1 MNLSLVLKIKGV
13 VTVLAGLLFALAPTQ
28 LLSSLGSDLGS
39 AGALMTQLF
48 GLILIAVGWALVVS
62 PTAVAAGSTSLVF
75 AITDSVAV
83 VLLAMS
89 VNSGLLGALGYGLA
103 AVYAVSA
110 IIFSYN
116 HLRQKNNPA

>member
-13 VTVLAGLLFALAPTQ
+13 VTVLAGLLFALVPTQ

-39 AGALMTQLF
+39 AGTLMTQLF

-62 PTAVAAGSTSLVF
+62 PTAVAAGSTSLIF
-75 AITDSVAV
+75 ATTDAVAV

-89 VNSGLLGALGYGLA
+89 VNSGLLEALGYGLA

-110 IIFSYN
+110 AVFTYYY
-116 HLRQKNNPA
+116 LRQLNNLG